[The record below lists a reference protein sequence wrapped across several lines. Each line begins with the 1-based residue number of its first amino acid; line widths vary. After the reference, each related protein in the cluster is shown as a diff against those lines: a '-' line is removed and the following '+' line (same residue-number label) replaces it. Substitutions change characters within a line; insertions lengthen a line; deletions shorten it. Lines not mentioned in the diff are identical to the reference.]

1 MNILLYSLLLTILIE
16 FFILFIFLRENPVR
30 ILLYTILINCLTLPL
45 ATTGYHYVI
54 SNLILIEIMVI
65 ITETLFFR
73 FLFKIRYT
81 KAFTVSLAAN
91 LVSAV
96 MGLLIF

>member
-16 FFILFIFLRENPVR
+16 FFILIIFLRENPVR